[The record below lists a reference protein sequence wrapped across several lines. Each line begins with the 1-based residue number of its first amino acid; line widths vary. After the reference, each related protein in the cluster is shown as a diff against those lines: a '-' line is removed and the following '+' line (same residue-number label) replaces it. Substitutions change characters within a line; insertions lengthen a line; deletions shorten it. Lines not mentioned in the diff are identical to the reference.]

1 MQDKLSGLGVTA
13 QRPAVRLVRMALP
26 HATPGQVID
35 LQPLG
40 AELGAA
46 VSHALVKSRDLE
58 LMRLVLGYGKS
69 LPPHRVPGEVTVLC
83 LEGRLEVMV
92 DERRHELTAGQLVLF
107 AGDALHSVLALEDA
121 SALVTVV
128 LPR

>member
-1 MQDKLSGLGVTA
+1 
-13 QRPAVRLVRMALP
+13 MAIA
-26 HATPGQVID
+26 HARPGQLID

-40 AELGAA
+40 ASLGSA
-46 VSHALVKSRDLE
+46 VSHALMKSRDLE
-58 LMRLVLGYGKS
+58 LMRLVLPYGKS

-83 LEGRLEVMV
+83 LEGRLEVKV
-92 DERRHELTAGQLVLF
+92 DEQRHELTAGQLVLF
-107 AGDALHSVLALEDA
+107 AGDALHSLLALEDA

>member
-1 MQDKLSGLGVTA
+1 MIGGVTA
-13 QRPAVRLVRMALP
+13 GRAAGILVTMAIA
-26 HATPGQVID
+26 HARPGQLID

-40 AELGAA
+40 ASLGSA
-46 VSHALVKSRDLE
+46 VSHALMKSRDLE
-58 LMRLVLGYGKS
+58 LMRLVLPYGKS

-83 LEGRLEVMV
+83 LEGRLEVKV
-92 DERRHELTAGQLVLF
+92 DEQRHELTAGQLVLF
-107 AGDALHSVLALEDA
+107 AGDALHSLLALEDA

>member
-1 MQDKLSGLGVTA
+1 
-13 QRPAVRLVRMALP
+13 MALP
-26 HATPGQVID
+26 HAFPGQVIN

-40 AELGAA
+40 AELGTA

-92 DERRHELTAGQLVLF
+92 DEQRHELTPGQLVLF
-107 AGDALHSVLALEDA
+107 AGNALHSVLALEDA